1 MKIIIII
8 IIIII
13 LILIIMIMIMIMIMI
28 IILIIIRLY
37 FQYFHKGGLSP
48 GNDENKRKVT
58 TKTKTINIS

>member
-1 MKIIIII
+1 MKIIIILIII

-13 LILIIMIMIMIMIMI
+13 LIIMIMIMIMI

-58 TKTKTINIS
+58 TKTKTLNIS

>member
-1 MKIIIII
+1 MKIIIILIIIII

-13 LILIIMIMIMIMIMI
+13 MIMIMIII

-58 TKTKTINIS
+58 TKTKTLNIS